1 MNLLHIY
8 GIFLRNIIL
17 VRRSI
22 GRMFGLFFF
31 STFELFLWGFVTFW
45 LRDLA
50 REDAAVNFVF
60 LLLTGLLFWHL
71 FIRAQQSFSI
81 SFLEDVW
88 SRNIMNFFATP
99 VKRKEFVAGLAAI
112 SIAQGFLSFVY
123 IAALAALLYALNI
136 WTLGFYMV
144 PFFVN
149 IFVFG
154 WVLGLLAIGLLLR
167 FGPAFEILAFFIPM
181 MFLPFSAVYYPVSV
195 FPEVIQRLAFFL
207 PTMHLFEG
215 MRQVLTQET
224 FPLAH
229 ALWATL
235 LNVFYFA
242 LGLAFFAWM
251 MRVARE
257 KGLIA
262 RLLQD

>member
-1 MNLLHIY
+1 
-8 GIFLRNIIL
+8 
-17 VRRSI
+17 
-22 GRMFGLFFF
+22 MFGLFFF
-31 STFELFLWGFVTFW
+31 STFELFLWGFMTFW
-45 LRDLA
+45 LRDIAGQNA
-50 REDAAVNFVF
+50 RINFVF
-60 LLLTGLLFWHL
+60 LLLTGLIFWHL

-99 VKRKEFVAGLAAI
+99 VTRREFIAGLACI
-112 SIAQGFLSFVY
+112 SIVQGLLSFCY
-123 IAALAALLYALNI
+123 ITLLATLFYALDI
-136 WTLGFYMV
+136 WTLGFYMI
-144 PFFVN
+144 PFFVD

-154 WVLGLLAIGLLLR
+154 WALGLLAIGLLLR
-167 FGPAFEILAFFIPM
+167 FGPSVEILAFFIPM
-181 MFLPFSAVYYPVSV
+181 VFLPFSAVYYPVSV
-195 FPEVIQRLAFFL
+195 FPDAIQQIAFFL

-215 MRQVLTQET
+215 MRAILAQET

-229 ALWATL
+229 ALWATG
-235 LNVFYFA
+235 LNVLYFL

-251 MRVARE
+251 IKVARE

>member
-1 MNLLHIY
+1 MNPLHIY

-17 VRRSI
+17 IRRSV
-22 GRMFGLFFF
+22 GRIFGLFFF
-31 STFELFLWGFVTFW
+31 STFELFLWGFMTLW

-50 REDAAVNFVF
+50 GKDPRVDFVF
-60 LLLTGLLFWHL
+60 LLLTGLIFWHL

-99 VKRKEFVAGLAAI
+99 VTRKEFIAGLALI
-112 SIAQGFLSFVY
+112 SIVQGFLSFFY
-123 IAALAALLYALNI
+123 ITLLATVFYALNI
-136 WTLGFYMV
+136 WTLGFYVV

-154 WVLGLLAIGLLLR
+154 WALGLIAIGLLLR

-181 MFLPFSAVYYPVSV
+181 VFLPFSAVYYPVSV
-195 FPEVIQRLAFFL
+195 LPDGIQQIAFFL

-215 MRQVLTQET
+215 MRAIFAQET
-224 FPLAH
+224 FPLVH
-229 ALWATL
+229 ALWATG
-235 LNVFYFA
+235 LNIVYFICG
-242 LGLAFFAWM
+242 LGFFAWM
-251 MRVARE
+251 IRVARK

>member
-1 MNLLHIY
+1 
-8 GIFLRNIIL
+8 
-17 VRRSI
+17 
-22 GRMFGLFFF
+22 MFGLFFF
-31 STFELFLWGFVTFW
+31 STFELFLWGFMTFW
-45 LRDLA
+45 LRDLVGHDT
-50 REDAAVNFVF
+50 RLNFVF
-60 LLLTGLLFWHL
+60 LLLTGLIFWHL

-99 VKRKEFVAGLAAI
+99 VTRKEFIAGLALI

-123 IAALAALLYALNI
+123 IATLATLFYALNI
-136 WTLGFYMV
+136 WTLGFYMI

-154 WVLGLLAIGLLLR
+154 WALGLIAIGLLLR
-167 FGPAFEILAFFIPM
+167 FGPSVEILAFFIPM
-181 MFLPFSAVYYPVSV
+181 VFLPFSAVYYPVSV
-195 FPEVIQRLAFFL
+195 LPDVVQHLAFFL

-215 MRQVLTQET
+215 MRAILTQEM
-224 FPLAH
+224 FPLSH
-229 ALWATL
+229 ALWATG
-235 LNVFYFA
+235 LNIVYFV

-251 MRVARE
+251 IRVARE

>member
-1 MNLLHIY
+1 MNLLHVY

-17 VRRSI
+17 IRRSV

-31 STFELFLWGFVTFW
+31 ATFELFLWGFMTFY

-50 REDAAVNFVF
+50 GEDTAVNFVF
-60 LLLTGLLFWHL
+60 LLLTGLIFWHL

-88 SRNIMNFFATP
+88 TRNVMNFFATP
-99 VKRKEFVAGLAAI
+99 VRRKEFIAGLAAI
-112 SIAQGFLSFVY
+112 SIAQGLLSFLY
-123 IAALAALLYALNI
+123 ISILAAFLYALNI
-136 WTLGFYMV
+136 WTLGFYMI

-154 WVLGLLAIGLLLR
+154 WALGLIAIGLLLR
-167 FGPAFEILAFFIPM
+167 FGPSFEILAFFIPM

-195 FPEVIQRLAFFL
+195 FPEFIQQAAFFL

-215 MRQVLTQET
+215 MRQVLMQET
-224 FPLAH
+224 FPLSN
-229 ALWATL
+229 ALWATG
-235 LNVFYFA
+235 LNIFYFA
-242 LGLAFFAWM
+242 LGLAFFLWM
-251 MRVARE
+251 VRVARK

>member
-1 MNLLHIY
+1 
-8 GIFLRNIIL
+8 
-17 VRRSI
+17 
-22 GRMFGLFFF
+22 MFGLFFF
-31 STFELFLWGFVTFW
+31 STFELFLWGFMTFW

-50 REDAAVNFVF
+50 GADARVNFAF
-60 LLLTGLLFWHL
+60 SLLTGLIFWHL

-88 SRNIMNFFATP
+88 TRNVMNFFATP
-99 VKRKEFVAGLAAI
+99 VKRKEFIVGLAAI
-112 SIAQGFLSFVY
+112 SIAQGLLSFFY
-123 IAALAALLYALNI
+123 LSILAALLYALHI
-136 WTLGFYMV
+136 WTLGFYMI

-154 WVLGLLAIGLLLR
+154 WALGLLAIGLLLR

-195 FPEVIQRLAFFL
+195 FPEAIQQVAFFL
-207 PTMHLFEG
+207 PTLHLFEG
-215 MRQVLTQET
+215 MRQVLTEGT
-224 FPLAH
+224 FPLSH
-229 ALWATL
+229 ALWATG
-235 LNVFYFA
+235 LNIVYFA
-242 LGLAFFAWM
+242 LGLAFFAWII
-251 MRVARE
+251 RVARE

>member
-1 MNLLHIY
+1 MNFLHVY

-17 VRRSI
+17 IRRSI

-31 STFELFLWGFVTFW
+31 ATFELFLWGFITVW

-50 REDAAVNFVF
+50 PKDARIDFVF
-60 LLLTGLLFWHL
+60 LLLTGLLFWDL

-99 VKRKEFVAGLAAI
+99 VAMKEFIAGLALI
-112 SIAQGFLSFVY
+112 SLVQGFLTFIY
-123 IAALAALLYALNI
+123 IGGLAVLLYALDI
-136 WTLGFYMV
+136 WALGFYMI
-144 PFFVN
+144 PFFMN

-154 WVLGLLAIGLLLR
+154 WALGLIAIGLLLR

-195 FPEVIQRLAFFL
+195 FPEFIQQAAFFL

-215 MRQVLTQET
+215 MRQVLTQEV
-224 FPLAH
+224 FPLSDV
-229 ALWATL
+229 LWATG
-235 LNVFYFA
+235 LNILYFA
-242 LGLAFFAWM
+242 LGLAFFLWM
-251 MRVARE
+251 VRVARK